1 METPHMKKTHK
12 GGKVVR
18 IEPMDM
24 HLFYIEPME
33 REVFQ
38 RVGCLSFYEN
48 MKKGHPEV
56 TR

>member
-1 METPHMKKTHK
+1 MNKSHK

-24 HLFYIEPME
+24 YLFETKPMA

-38 RVGCLSFYEN
+38 RVDASLSSIICKEAIL
-48 MKKGHPEV
+48 
-56 TR
+56 R